1 VICESYVPAT
11 KSELVE
17 MLVRHGSLDDR
28 EAAQFRRLA
37 RLIAAAFHIEFHQR
51 LEHLKRIYAPFDPDS
66 DTRPIGGSGSRSRA
80 AGPDELLDAVGEV
93 LTAAH
98 YHPLSAQELDRA
110 LTGAT
115 YWGLD
120 LQIDR
125 SIFDRL
131 MIYVRGDSSASRV
144 RRDIGTLFRRR
155 VVELEVYERL
165 VLAVKLRGG
174 DDHDAQA
181 DADNI
186 HFKMFREIPK
196 LDLEM
201 LLPGTRP
208 RMRLLDGGK
217 IGASSVWGLF
227 SLSKMLIEAL
237 LYAKLIWFTFLVG
250 SVSYAIQSFLGYQ
263 RTRKAYD
270 HSVTQ
275 QLYYQNLDNNVGVF
289 CRVIDEAEEEEAKEA
304 ILAYYFLWR
313 RGAEAWTPD
322 RLARQIED
330 WVRAQTGES
339 CRFQVHEAIGKLVR
353 CGVLATDD
361 SQLRA
366 APVDAAHQRI
376 VQQLTGVV
384 GSL

>member
-1 VICESYVPAT
+1 MIAESYVPA
-11 KSELVE
+11 SRDELVE
-17 MLVRHGSLDDR
+17 MLVRHGNLDDA
-28 EAAQFRRLA
+28 EAVQFRRLG
-37 RLIAAAFHIEFHQR
+37 RLIAAAFHIEFHER
-51 LEHLKRIYAPFDPDS
+51 LEHLKRLYAPFDPDS
-66 DTRPIGGSGSRSRA
+66 DARPIGANAGRNRA
-80 AGPDELLDAVGEV
+80 AAQDELLDAIGQV

-98 YHPLSAQELDRA
+98 YHPLSEQELDRA
-110 LTGAT
+110 LSGAT

-120 LQIDR
+120 LAINRD
-125 SIFDRL
+125 IFDRL
-131 MIYVRGDSSASRV
+131 MIYVRGDSSTSRV
-144 RRDIGTLFRRR
+144 RRDIGTFFRRK

-174 DDHDAQA
+174 GQHDEQA

-186 HFKMFREIPK
+186 HLKLFREIPK

-208 RMRLLDGGK
+208 RMRLVDSGK

-237 LYAKLIWFTFLVG
+237 LYAKLIWFTFLIG
-250 SVSYAIQSFLGYQ
+250 SVSYALQSFLGYR

-289 CRVIDEAEEEEAKEA
+289 CRVIDEAEAEEAKEA

-313 RGAEAWTPD
+313 RGDEAWTPD
-322 RLARQIED
+322 RLGRQIED
-330 WVRAQTGES
+330 WVRTQTGEA
-339 CRFQVHEAIGKLVR
+339 CRFQVHDAISKLAR
-353 CGVLATDD
+353 CGVLVGED

-366 APVDAAHQRI
+366 TPLDLAQQRL
-376 VQQLTGVV
+376 VQQLTGAV